1 MSSKIIGK
9 DVVGTKCIKGC
20 KLEVCKSACGY
31 YIGTV
36 DEEFGYPNCRITG
49 YFKTKKDALTSELL
63 TRVAVENNFCNGN
76 KGCLKYPL
84 LVLRR

>member
-1 MSSKIIGK
+1 MNSKIIGK

-49 YFKTKKDALTSELL
+49 YFKTEKDALTSELL

-84 LVLRR
+84 LVLRS